1 MESNCHGSSNVDD
14 QIQTIDKPN
23 SSTKESEV
31 DSKQALSLNCKINL
45 IIFSIAEIL
54 VGFTFSLLAPFYTQ
68 EATSK
73 DLTVTQTG
81 MVCLYT
87 FCINENPPIF
97 RNKWFMLDEM
107 T

>member
-1 MESNCHGSSNVDD
+1 MESNGHGSSNLD
-14 QIQTIDKPN
+14 QIQTINGKPN
-23 SSTKESEV
+23 STEESDV
-31 DSKQALSLNCKINL
+31 VSKQALSLNCKINL

-81 MVCLYT
+81 MVCLCT
-87 FCINENPPIF
+87 FCINKNPPLF
-97 RNKWFMLDEM
+97 RNKWFRLDEM

>member
-1 MESNCHGSSNVDD
+1 MESNGHGSSNVDD
-14 QIQTIDKPN
+14 QIQTIGKPN
-23 SSTKESEV
+23 STTEESDLV
-31 DSKQALSLNCKINL
+31 SKASLSLNCKINL

-81 MVCLYT
+81 MVCLCT
-87 FCINENPPIF
+87 FCINKNPPLFI
-97 RNKWFMLDEM
+97 NKWFRLDEM